1 MDGVSSAQVE
11 SSGITWADCEP
22 KWERGGDSRMQSNQT
37 LPAQLEV
44 LLADDLTKLVL
55 KECNLNMFL
64 LVLPLRVAKGP
75 LWRRVW

>member
-1 MDGVSSAQVE
+1 
-11 SSGITWADCEP
+11 
-22 KWERGGDSRMQSNQT
+22 MQSNQT